1 MKFADKFKIRTAY
14 ILIIIMAIVYIYS
27 KSEIYEIQVETT
39 KIQSEIS
46 ELEKS
51 IDETTVKIN
60 TENARDQISTDYPDL
75 DIYDNVYYLEQNE

>member
-1 MKFADKFKIRTAY
+1 MNFFDKLKIRTAY
-14 ILIIIMAIVYIYS
+14 LLLIVTAIVYIYS
-27 KSEIYEIQVETT
+27 KSEMYEIQVDTT

-51 IDETTVKIN
+51 IDEITVKIN

-75 DIYDNVYYLEQNE
+75 DIHNNVYYLEQNE